1 MAVTS
6 YVVYAACGAYGGRA
20 LLRAVGRGECFEAFV
35 EERCLV
41 PIKASARY
49 RRKFGWGGWGGDR
62 GLRFRMGRSVM
73 REISVC
79 PAAYRMQPDAHVDE
93 DQTISI
99 HVLMKKTTV
108 WNPQSIRVLPNV

>member
-1 MAVTS
+1 
-6 YVVYAACGAYGGRA
+6 
-20 LLRAVGRGECFEAFV
+20 
-35 EERCLV
+35 
-41 PIKASARY
+41 
-49 RRKFGWGGWGGDR
+49 
-62 GLRFRMGRSVM
+62 MGRSVM

>member
-1 MAVTS
+1 MVNAL
-6 YVVYAACGAYGGRA
+6 RL
-20 LLRAVGRGECFEAFV
+20 LLRSGALYLLKHRHVTV
-35 EERCLV
+35 EN
-41 PIKASARY
+41 SA
-49 RRKFGWGGWGGDR
+49 GGGWGGDR

>member
-20 LLRAVGRGECFEAFV
+20 LLRAFGRGECFEAFV

-49 RRKFGWGGWGGDR
+49 RRKFGWGDGVGIGVYGFGWGGALCGR
-62 GLRFRMGRSVM
+62 LVCVRLHIGCSRML
-73 REISVC
+73 
-79 PAAYRMQPDAHVDE
+79 
-93 DQTISI
+93 T
-99 HVLMKKTTV
+99 
-108 WNPQSIRVLPNV
+108 